1 MADNKYRTCPPLMA
15 DGRHITNYVN
25 KLKKNIIPLKADKLL
40 FTNNIPVI
48 KKGKY
53 KGYMG
58 INRMILCMVIQK

>member
-1 MADNKYRTCPPLMA
+1 MEEMKYKYKWV
-15 DGRHITNYVN
+15 ITNYVD

-40 FTNNIPVI
+40 FSNDIPVI

-58 INRMILCMVIQK
+58 ISRMVLCMVIQK